1 MQQSRK
7 SSVCDPDTAARGA
20 GVGTV
25 VAAYGYTA
33 SIEDVRNW
41 HADLVIDRPQDLLA
55 WIL

>member
-1 MQQSRK
+1 
-7 SSVCDPDTAARGA
+7 
-20 GVGTV
+20 VGTV